1 MTQTL
6 SAALAELRRDLNKL
20 ASPKVIWS
28 SALVPANV
36 VLAVFLATTTAGG
49 LLLNAALMLG
59 GPVAAVSAL
68 ACARQ
73 PRHRTAAWLLAGTAL
88 FYGFFWSI
96 VVFDQRHDQPPCQEA
111 KKLAQ
116 GNAWR

>member
-1 MTQTL
+1 MKKIML
-6 SAALAELRRDLNKL
+6 
-20 ASPKVIWS
+20 PKVIWS
-28 SALVPANV
+28 SALVLANV
-36 VLAVFLATTTAGG
+36 VLAVFLATTTTGG
-49 LLLNAALMLG
+49 LLLNACLMLG
-59 GPVAAVSAL
+59 GPVAAASAV

-96 VVFDQRHDQPPCQEA
+96 VVFDQRHDQPPTREIH
-111 KKLAQ
+111 AQ